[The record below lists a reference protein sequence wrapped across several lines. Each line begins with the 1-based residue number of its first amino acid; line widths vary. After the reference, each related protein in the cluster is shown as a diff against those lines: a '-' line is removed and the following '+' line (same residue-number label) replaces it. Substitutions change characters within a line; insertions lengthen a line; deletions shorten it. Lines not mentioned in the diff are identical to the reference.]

1 MRHKGR
7 IISAK
12 TSKKLSNLKRFTKKE
27 EEESVEENQTT
38 EEFDSQANVWNG
50 ERRVIELDILIEG
63 LRSCVHCSNPLRL
76 EWCVSE
82 RKYGLASI
90 FYIKCSECNGIS
102 PVYTGKKHN
111 TANKSGPAKCF
122 DVNTKLAAAMINVG
136 IGEQQMNNILAE
148 LNIPSINHKTL
159 KEREREVGRAF
170 EEVADKSCNN
180 ALRDEIIFQQNR
192 GSPASLQ
199 KNLEAIVPH
208 AFGEHVKCDVHW
220 CGFLKAPNLYKHKSL
235 PHG

>member
-12 TSKKLSNLKRFTKKE
+12 TSKKFSNLKLFTKKE

-122 DVNTKLAAAMINVG
+122 DVNTKLAAGKRAL
-136 IGEQQMNNILAE
+136 IL
-148 LNIPSINHKTL
+148 LDSNS
-159 KEREREVGRAF
+159 
-170 EEVADKSCNN
+170 
-180 ALRDEIIFQQNR
+180 
-192 GSPASLQ
+192 
-199 KNLEAIVPH
+199 
-208 AFGEHVKCDVHW
+208 
-220 CGFLKAPNLYKHKSL
+220 
-235 PHG
+235 